1 MSERT
6 KRQHVVPRFYLSKF
20 CDSDGKVWTYGANMK
35 PLASIPEKTGAET
48 NFYSPIGPDGERYDE
63 IEMLLSQIED
73 GVAPLWDDLS
83 DGRMPTGEDRD
94 MVSLFLAAQYL
105 RSPSVVSAGA
115 ELAGHIAHHT
125 TQVLASHKEV
135 HERSVNE
142 FEAETGKTIS
152 PEERNKMR
160 EFLNNTDNYKIS
172 VLRSSG
178 LQALGGMEDLAN
190 RFFNMSWVVGRS
202 KDQHLITSD
211 SPVTR
216 VSDPV
221 THHPLYGDGGF
232 ANKSVRVQFPMSPNR
247 MLEMTWQGN
256 ERDCVVEIPKNMA
269 RKMNGQRAFAA
280 HRYVFGS
287 QSDAGI
293 KKLCDKWLS
302 RGNSLKVKTSRCAP
316 EIEVK
321 RKL

>member
-1 MSERT
+1 MSART

-35 PLASIPEKTGAET
+35 PLASVPEKTGVET
-48 NFYSPIGPDGERYDE
+48 NFYSPTGPNGERYDE
-63 IEMLLSQIED
+63 IETLLAQIE
-73 GVAPLWDDLS
+73 GGAAPLWNDLS
-83 DGRMPTGEDRD
+83 NGRMPTGEDRD
-94 MVSLFLAAQYL
+94 IISLFLAAQYL
-105 RSPSVVSAGA
+105 RSPSVVSASA
-115 ELAGHIAHHT
+115 ELAAHIAHHT
-125 TQVLASHKEV
+125 TQVLASHKEA
-135 HERSVNE
+135 HERSVDE
-142 FEAETGKTIS
+142 FEAETGEAIS
-152 PEERNKMR
+152 PEERKKMR
-160 EFLNNTDNYKIS
+160 EFLSNTGNYKIS
-172 VLRSSG
+172 VLRSAG
-178 LQALGGMEDLAN
+178 LQALGGMEELAN
-190 RFFNMSWVVGRS
+190 MFLNMAWVVGRS

-216 VSDPV
+216 VSDPA

-232 ANKSVRVQFPMSPNR
+232 ANKTVRVQFPMSPNR

-269 RKMNGQRAFAA
+269 RKMNGQRAFSAQ
-280 HRYVFGS
+280 RYVFGS
-287 QSDAGI
+287 QRDAGI

-302 RGNSLKVKTSRCAP
+302 RGNSPKVTTGRNTP